1 MFVEAEVTGSSI
13 PDRKGPRAITKY
25 YYFRV
30 TGSITLEMYVSEE
43 EIRRNGSEVAPTEE
57 AVRNLEREIK
67 DKLENLHSAVVE
79 ALRLDQVSFERD
91 EESE

>member
-30 TGSITLEMYVSEE
+30 TGS
-43 EIRRNGSEVAPTEE
+43 IRRNGSEVAPTEE